1 MKKYSVVGIDVS
13 DKNMKA
19 VALDSA
25 GEVAWRD
32 TVTCRKAAMQTAFG
46 QIEPCLMVLETG
58 SQTGWLGQVL
68 IALGHEVVV
77 ANARK
82 VQAIWANERKSDWR
96 DAETLARLGR
106 SDRKLLHPVVLRSAL
121 VQADLS
127 VLRAR
132 DAVVR
137 ARVMLVNT
145 TRALVKGVGERV
157 PSCSTQAFARR
168 CRETVSEGGRT
179 AIESLLT
186 AIEAMTTTIRDYDQ
200 QIEATAKE
208 RYSAAVT
215 PMIAVP
221 GVGTHTAL
229 AYALTIENPKRFQN
243 RRQVGAF
250 LGMTPRRDQSG
261 EIDKQLGITH
271 AGDAMLR
278 RLLVGSAHY
287 IIGPFGP
294 DCDLRCF
301 GKHLMSRGGKS
312 AKKRAVVA
320 VARKL
325 SVLLLRLWQTGETYE
340 PFHRQVTHTQA
351 A

>member
-19 VALDSA
+19 VGLDSE
-25 GEVAWRD
+25 GEVVWRD
-32 TVTCRKAAMQTAFG
+32 TVACRKTAMQTAFG

-58 SQTGWLGQVL
+58 SQTGWLSREL
-68 IALGHEVVV
+68 TALGHEVVV

-106 SDRKLLHPVVLRSAL
+106 SDRKLLHPVTLRSAAA
-121 VQADLS
+121 QADLS

-132 DAVVR
+132 DAAVR
-137 ARVMLVNT
+137 ARVLLVT
-145 TRALVKGVGERV
+145 TARSLVKGVGERV
-157 PSCSTQAFARR
+157 PACSTEAFARR
-168 CRETVSEGGRT
+168 CREAVSESGRT

-186 AIEAMTTTIRDYDQ
+186 AIESMTATIREYDRQ
-200 QIEATAKE
+200 VETTAKE
-208 RYSAAVT
+208 RYATAVT
-215 PMIAVP
+215 PMSAVP
-221 GVGTHTAL
+221 GVGIHTAL

-271 AGDAMLR
+271 AGDTMLR

-287 IIGPFGP
+287 ILGPFGP
-294 DCDLRCF
+294 DCELRRF
-301 GKHLMSRGGKS
+301 GNHLMARGGKS

-325 SVLLLRLWQTGETYE
+325 SVLLLRLWQTGEPYE